1 MRCPNPLPGDLE
13 AHVAAIADAWALC
26 GDRPRVTS
34 DVRKGWSR
42 LLDDWVSDGEM
53 PLLVR
58 RSGAG
63 RGQVIRHISGRRLV
77 PADNSPAHWSL
88 ALALQSEVP
97 TLDNIRSL
105 FERDSIPVAM
115 ILSRKEREQAT
126 YRCTRSAV
134 SLNELGWKVAHID
147 DVALGRGELETI
159 PIASLRSHFLRFLTP
174 SNMFVV
180 PLEWAG
186 LAELPRVIQSIKA
199 VDGY

>member
-1 MRCPNPLPGDLE
+1 MSNDELFELVKELQDDL
-13 AHVAAIADAWALC
+13 VAYATGGSGNAERYMQLRRILRRQQIC
-26 GDRPRVTS
+26 
-34 DVRKGWSR
+34 
-42 LLDDWVSDGEM
+42 EM

-63 RGQVIRHISGRRLV
+63 RGQLIRHVSGRGLV

-88 ALALQSEVP
+88 SLALQSEVP
-97 TLDNIRSL
+97 TLGDIRTL
-105 FERDSIPVAM
+105 LERDLIPIAM

-134 SLNELGWKVAHID
+134 SLNELGRKVAHIE
-147 DVALGRGELETI
+147 DVALGRGELETM
-159 PIASLRSHFLRFLTP
+159 PIASLRSHFLRFMMP
-174 SNMFVV
+174 SNMFVM

-186 LAELPRVIQSIKA
+186 LAELPRVIESIKA